1 MYSAV
6 PEATVEELYNCYG
19 GVARYVLQR
28 PFENPSWGLPR
39 LLQPLTRILATCNVQ
54 QVRAAMDAID
64 MGPEASHRL
73 VHIVPYDNFKEKR
86 LTFASD
92 WVAEEFTK
100 RAWIDEQDQEMD
112 KEAAEVLYMPFWE
125 HKELL
130 DCHSKMYSAVPEAT
144 VEELYN
150 CYGGVARYVLQR
162 PFENPSWGLPRL
174 LQPLTRILATCN
186 VQQVRAAMDAI
197 DMGPEASHRLVHIV
211 PYDNFKEKRLTFASD
226 WVAEEFTKRAW
237 IDEQDQVKSLMEYS
251 AEAVKGILFEK
262 VMHGV
267 LAMGGKFDVVPLH
280 PETLER
286 GEEEELDIQACT
298 ESLRFTD
305 DEASDMMS
313 SIKNMYLRPVSGNF
327 PVIDALKVPEMHL
340 FQMTISRSKVLNAD
354 ELENV
359 LKRLGIPAPGQE
371 GCQPSLYFVVHPGV
385 YNKFKEK
392 ARDVL
397 GEAALGGQASVH
409 LGASR
414 VSCPPVF
421 DRGRL
426 SIEVSTIAGRIT
438 GVVPVGGVRTGPCR
452 PRACAGAGVTWRYWR
467 TVESL
472 FCKADSAG
480 WLGGAGGSP
489 SMSSGSARGWCGFFV
504 VVLHTTVRTDK

>member
-1 MYSAV
+1 MGEHASRV
-6 PEATVEELYNCYG
+6 PMTGSLKAIQLLCTYDRQPSTHWKSLGPLNNEDDKFVFIVEGKDSPVLLAG
-19 GVARYVLQR
+19 GVVFGSLENTDKVSIFILHRVNNSKKTSMVL
-28 PFENPSWGLPR
+28 PSG
-39 LLQPLTRILATCNVQ
+39 TIK
-54 QVRAAMDAID
+54 I
-64 MGPEASHRL
+64 G
-73 VHIVPYDNFKEKR
+73 
-86 LTFASD
+86 
-92 WVAEEFTK
+92 
-100 RAWIDEQDQEMD
+100 
-112 KEAAEVLYMPFWE
+112 
-125 HKELL
+125 KELKKHTVVEL
-130 DCHSKMYSAVPEAT
+130 PLQSLLGRFSK
-144 VEELYN
+144 
-150 CYGGVARYVLQR
+150 
-162 PFENPSWGLPRL
+162 
-174 LQPLTRILATCN
+174 
-186 VQQVRAAMDAI
+186 QQVRAAMDAI

-385 YNKFKEK
+385 YNKFKE
-392 ARDVL
+392 L
-397 GEAALGGQASVH
+397 HGGQQAAND
-409 LGASR
+409 LR
-414 VSCPPVF
+414 DP
-421 DRGRL
+421 
-426 SIEVSTIAGRIT
+426 IT
-438 GVVPVGGVRTGPCR
+438 CTKRHNKLDLEANMKYT
-452 PRACAGAGVTWRYWR
+452 
-467 TVESL
+467 
-472 FCKADSAG
+472 
-480 WLGGAGGSP
+480 
-489 SMSSGSARGWCGFFV
+489 SSQGTS
-504 VVLHTTVRTDK
+504 

>member
-1 MYSAV
+1 MTDSGAGPSKQTTKKDTYTYGKSELDAAAYSTPRAASAPPGAGV
-6 PEATVEELYNCYG
+6 PSSWSMPTPASQQRLAQGSLDQRVAADICLWRDSHEPLPVRQGAQRADDGGGHVPANCMRYEQTDQVPIEVRPTLAG
-19 GVARYVLQR
+19 QGARLRHPCDLCAEVYKVS
-28 PFENPSWGLPR
+28 PPR
-39 LLQPLTRILATCNVQ
+39 LLCQFLRTLPWATVPIPAAASKQVVQRYQPPGTTT
-54 QVRAAMDAID
+54 AAAGDPA
-64 MGPEASHRL
+64 PPL
-73 VHIVPYDNFKEKR
+73 LP
-86 LTFASD
+86 
-92 WVAEEFTK
+92 
-100 RAWIDEQDQEMD
+100 
-112 KEAAEVLYMPFWE
+112 AALPP
-125 HKELL
+125 
-130 DCHSKMYSAVPEAT
+130 DIRDKMYSAVPEAT

-150 CYGGVARYVLQR
+150 CYGGVARYVLQC

-251 AEAVKGILFEK
+251 AKAVKGILFEK

-313 SIKNMYLRPVSGNF
+313 SIKNMYLRPMSGNF

-371 GCQPSLYFVVHPGV
+371 GCQPSLYFVVHSGV
-385 YNKFKEK
+385 YNKFKEMDK
-392 ARDVL
+392 
-397 GEAALGGQASVH
+397 EAA
-409 LGASR
+409 
-414 VSCPPVF
+414 
-421 DRGRL
+421 
-426 SIEVSTIAGRIT
+426 EVLYMPFWEHKELLDCHRCW
-438 GVVPVGGVRTGPCR
+438 V
-452 PRACAGAGVTWRYWR
+452 
-467 TVESL
+467 
-472 FCKADSAG
+472 
-480 WLGGAGGSP
+480 
-489 SMSSGSARGWCGFFV
+489 
-504 VVLHTTVRTDK
+504 